1 MLEVF
6 GTTED
11 CGAEFRSNP
20 LYVCEEIEIEVLT
33 LASSPLNF

>member
-1 MLEVF
+1 MNLVSRGLTMLEVF

-20 LYVCEEIEIEVLT
+20 LYVCEEI
-33 LASSPLNF
+33 